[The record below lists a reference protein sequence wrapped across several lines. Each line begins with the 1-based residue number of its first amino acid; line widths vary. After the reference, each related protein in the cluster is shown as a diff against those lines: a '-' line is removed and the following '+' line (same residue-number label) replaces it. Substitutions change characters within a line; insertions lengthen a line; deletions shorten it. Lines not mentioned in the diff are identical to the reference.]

1 MSEQYGLTKVQ
12 AELLHIMEAFM
23 EGKTE
28 YELPDTIDGK
38 EIEELYRL
46 SAVHKIA
53 SIVYEMIWRAPQL
66 SGEESALL
74 AMRWKQMA
82 LRDVMMQVQRTEGF
96 LRLYRR
102 LCDNGLKPLV
112 VKGIVCRNL
121 YAKPDYR
128 VSGDEDVLLRPE
140 EFEACDRIMREEGFQ
155 RKELPAEG
163 LPHEVPYLNSK
174 NGVYI
179 ELHLSLFPE
188 ESGAY
193 GHLNREFVGVHDRC
207 ICEKIQGTKVWTLH
221 PTDHLYYLIC
231 HSFKHFLHSG
241 FGIRQVSDIM
251 MLAKHY
257 GEQIDW
263 AYIAGRLKEL
273 RMDMF
278 FCGLLQIGER
288 YLGMSGKEIGISDEI
303 TWPGT
308 DCSALLMDLLDSG
321 IFGDS
326 SMERKHSSN
335 MTLAAVKKG
344 KKDTVASLGS
354 SLFPPISYM
363 KRGYPWLERYPW
375 LLPTAWIMRCIQYL
389 KRGKHGSRLG
399 NEEENSVEIGMNR
412 VELLRQYHIID

>member
-1 MSEQYGLTKVQ
+1 MSESYRLSEVQ
-12 AELLHIMEAFM
+12 TEMLHIMGAFM
-23 EGKTE
+23 QGKTE
-28 YELPDTIDGK
+28 YTLPATLDEKAIGELF
-38 EIEELYRL
+38 RL
-46 SAVHKIA
+46 SSVHKIA
-53 SIVYEMIWRAPQL
+53 SIVYEMIWRAPQFQE
-66 SGEESALL
+66 EESRMM

-82 LRDVMMQVQRTEGF
+82 FREVMMQVQRTEGF
-96 LRLYRR
+96 LKLYRR
-102 LCDNGLKPLV
+102 LCESGLKPLV

-140 EFEACDRIMREEGFQ
+140 EFERCDRMMLEEGFQ
-155 RKELPAEG
+155 RQELPAEG
-163 LPHEVPYLNSK
+163 LPHEIPYLNPK

-188 ESGAY
+188 ESSAY
-193 GHLNREFVGVHDRC
+193 GHLNREFEGVHDRC
-207 ICEKIQGTKVWTLH
+207 VCERIQDTDVWTLH

-251 MLAKHY
+251 MMAKHY
-257 GEQIDW
+257 GAQIDW
-263 AYIAGRLKEL
+263 DYIAERLKEL
-273 RMDMF
+273 RMDRF
-278 FCGLLQIGER
+278 FCGLLQIGEI
-288 YLGMSGKEIGISDEI
+288 YFEVSKKDAGIPERI
-303 TWPGT
+303 PWPDT
-308 DCSALLMDLLDSG
+308 DCRALLVDLLDSG

-354 SLFPPISYM
+354 SLFPGISYM
-363 KRGYPWLERYPW
+363 KRGYPWLEKYPW
-375 LLPTAWIMRCIQYL
+375 LLPAVWVMRCVQYL
-389 KRGKHGSRLG
+389 KRGRQSGGPG
-399 NEEENSVEIGMNR
+399 NEEENSIEIGMNR